1 MSTATTPKSPTAP
14 APLEMPGGPVARVPS
29 LDELYRLTEVPD
41 RRVVFRG
48 VDWSFYEG
56 LVDSLPASSSIHVDY
71 DGRDLE
77 VMAKGWTHEKIN
89 WRLDQLVGIIA
100 VEWDIPFAGLSETT
114 WKRPALSRGL
124 ESDNAYY
131 FLPEKLAQYTAAWER
146 RSDDLAYLPN
156 PDLAI
161 EVDISRPQVDRA
173 GIYAALRVTEIWR
186 FDNGQLIIERLTPEG
201 TYEPVESS
209 DFLPVQPG
217 ELLGWALGG
226 PALDHDWLRWARAE
240 IRRKREDAG

>member
-1 MSTATTPKSPTAP
+1 MSTATTPTSPA
-14 APLEMPGGPVARVPS
+14 ALSPLEMPGGPVARVPS

-48 VDWSFYEG
+48 VDWSFYEE

-77 VMAKGWTHEKIN
+77 VMAKGSRHEKIN
-89 WRLDQLVGIIA
+89 RRLDQLIVIIA
-100 VEWDIPFAGLSETT
+100 DEWDIPYTGLSETT

-131 FLPEKLAQYTAAWER
+131 FLPEKLAQYTVAWER

-161 EVDISRPQVDRA
+161 EVDISRPEVDRA
-173 GIYAALRVTEIWR
+173 GIYAALRVAEIWR
-186 FDNGQLIIERLTPEG
+186 LVDGQLIFERLTADG
-201 TYEPVESS
+201 TYEAVETSG
-209 DFLPVQPG
+209 FLPVKPG

-226 PALDHDWLRWARAE
+226 PALDHDWQRWARAE
-240 IRRKREDAG
+240 IRRKRADAG